1 MLKLNFKNIASSGI
15 KVGISLSLGVFFI
28 WVVWRTLS
36 PSDIESIL
44 NSFSIA
50 NYWWI
55 VLSVFFGISSHMSR
69 AHRWKYTLEPLGFKP
84 RFWNSFFA
92 VMIGYLLNLA
102 FPRLGEV
109 TRCGVM
115 ARYENIPLNNL
126 FGTVIAERVADLII
140 MIIMTVAIVFL
151 QLEVLDGLLSDMLG
165 PAWESLSFN
174 TIAVYVSVILLAGGF
189 GLYFLF
195 KLSEKVAFMAK
206 IKHFVLGILDGAKSI
221 LTMKQKWGFLFHTLF
236 IWVMYVLMFYVS
248 LLSLP
253 ETSNVP
259 ILGILAAFVMG
270 GLSIIFV
277 QGGLGVY
284 PAAIMAVLMLYG
296 VERTDGLAL
305 GWIMWT
311 GQTVLLIFIGFIS
324 MALLPLYN
332 KKSNHGPLKS
342 ST

>member
-1 MLKLNFKNIASSGI
+1 MNFYKIASSSL
-15 KVGISLSLGVFFI
+15 KVGVSLSLGVFFI
-28 WVVWRTLS
+28 WIVWRTLT
-36 PSDIESIL
+36 PSDIDSIL
-44 NSFSIA
+44 NSFSTA

-55 VLSVFFGISSHMSR
+55 ALSVVFGISSHMSR
-69 AHRWKYTLEPLGFKP
+69 AHRWKYTLEPLGYNP
-84 RFWNSFFA
+84 SFWNSLFA

-115 ARYENIPLNNL
+115 NRYEKIPINKL

-140 MIIMTVAIVFL
+140 MIVMTSAIIFL
-151 QLEVLDGLLSDMLG
+151 QLDILNDMLSDMIG
-165 PAWESLSFN
+165 PTWDSISFA
-174 TIAVYVSVILLAGGF
+174 TMALYCVALFAIGGISI
-189 GLYFLF
+189 YFLF
-195 KLSEKVAFMAK
+195 KLAEKSAFMAK
-206 IKHFVLGILDGAKSI
+206 IKDFIVGVFDGAKSI
-221 LTMKQKWGFLFHTLF
+221 LTMKQKWGFLFHTAF

-248 LLSLP
+248 MKSLP

-259 ILGILAAFVMG
+259 FLGMLAAFVIG

-296 VERTDGLAL
+296 VERADGLAL

-311 GQTVLLIFIGFIS
+311 GQTILLIFVGFLC
-324 MALLPLYN
+324 MAILPLYN
-332 KKSNHGPLKS
+332 KKRRHESPGPNS
-342 ST
+342 